1 MRVLEPRDLAAYRA
15 EKEERARHPR
25 FFVGVDLGQSS
36 DYTAIAVCESANPG
50 GEQQELYLDCRH
62 LERFRHRLYPDVA
75 AHVAALVDSPGLRG
89 RSRLALDF
97 TGVGA
102 AVGDLFTKTGR
113 EFARVV
119 IHGGDKERED
129 GDTFRVPKRNLVSN
143 LQVLLQTGRF
153 RIARELGLAGTL
165 REELMNFRIKVN
177 PKTAHDSYEAWREG
191 DHDDLVLAAA
201 LAAWAAEKEV
211 RDRGRWDIW

>member
-15 EKEERARHPR
+15 EKEERARRPR

-36 DYTAIAVCESANPG
+36 DYTAIAICQNANL
-50 GEQQELYLDCRH
+50 GEELYLDVRH
-62 LERFRHRLYPDVA
+62 LERFRGRLYPDVA
-75 AHVAALVDSPGLRG
+75 AHVGALMDSPELKGTADLVID
-89 RSRLALDF
+89 A
-97 TGVGA
+97 TGVGP
-102 AVGDLFTKTGR
+102 AVTDIFTKLGR
-113 EFARVV
+113 SFRAVK
-119 IHGGDKERED
+119 IHGGDTESFSE
-129 GDTFRVPKRNLVSN
+129 GVYRVPKRNLVAS
-143 LQVLLQTGRF
+143 LQVMLQTGRF

-211 RDRGRWDIW
+211 RDRGQWDIW